1 MTCFRLL
8 PVFATALF
16 FAVPAALAAGDT
28 LTLNK
33 YTVTVTLSPKA
44 REGVAAAGERVR
56 VAAYY
61 YGEALDPND
70 GDEMAQIQ
78 MGVEHAFLTKD
89 GTVTLGGINV
99 PKEAVARSTAD
110 GVWLLINVT
119 TAFDAGEY
127 NMIDCGFYQDAV
139 AKAVHI
145 PIVCKLIGE

>member
-1 MTCFRLL
+1 MAFRLPL
-8 PVFATALF
+8 TLAVLALLAPATAA
-16 FAVPAALAAGDT
+16 FADET

-44 REGVAAAGERVR
+44 REGVTAAKERVR

-78 MGVEHAFLTKD
+78 MGVEHAFLTTD
-89 GTVTLGGINV
+89 GTVTLGGIQV
-99 PKEAVARSTAD
+99 PKGAVARSTPD

-127 NMIDCGFYQDAV
+127 NMISCGFYQDAV
-139 AKAVHI
+139 AKAVDI
-145 PIVCKLIGE
+145 PIECKLIGE